1 MNITEPYIW
10 EWRVFFKMDRKCPC
24 IKTKNEMLKA
34 KRTSSAQS
42 RSRESISGVSK
53 RPLHRSPSAGSL
65 KAAGRLS
72 AGSGKAADQSEK

>member
-1 MNITEPYIW
+1 MPS
-10 EWRVFFKMDRKCPC
+10 FFQNGECSPF
-24 IKTKNEMLKA
+24 KTKHEMLKA
-34 KRTSSAQS
+34 KRTSSGHS

-72 AGSGKAADQSEK
+72 AGSGKVADQSEK

>member
-1 MNITEPYIW
+1 ME
-10 EWRVFFKMDRKCPC
+10 KCRC

-34 KRTSSAQS
+34 KRTWDHS

-72 AGSGKAADQSEK
+72 AGSGKAADQVKVIVKS

>member
-1 MNITEPYIW
+1 ME
-10 EWRVFFKMDRKCPC
+10 KCPC

-34 KRTSSAQS
+34 KRISPDQS
-42 RSRESISGVSK
+42 RSRELQRISGVSK

-72 AGSGKAADQSEK
+72 AGSGKAADQVIVIVKS